1 MKTIILILLISINNF
16 RSLGLTNY
24 IPYYQITNEAEWN
37 YDQGK
42 FGIAEKQLTLAF
54 DMDLTPKWKDVLL
67 YVKILNRKPNRN
79 LIYKTLLNQLQAKG
93 GTSFKISEY
102 LKREKIKLSKTQY
115 LDLDHYVLDSN
126 STTQKHLKFLNN
138 CIDSMHYFDQE
149 IRNKQRNNIDSVYI
163 ENENKFL
170 SILDAQEYIDS
181 LNAQKLLSLFQN
193 HELANF
199 EIVNYKLSILLTH
212 LDSRFFQLKSHLLL
226 MLKNGNLDPFDF
238 AVANDR
244 AVNKIGNCSEYFS
257 YLPSIENLDCLNLDK
272 IKISREKIGLSTH
285 YFRPSFNFYINVNNM
300 MKYPLEPYFNNFKNN
315 G

>member
-42 FGIAEKQLTLAF
+42 FGSAAKLLTLAF

-67 YVKILNRKPNRN
+67 YVKIVNRKPNRN

-115 LDLDHYVLDSN
+115 LDLDQYVLDSN
-126 STTQKHLKFLNN
+126 STAQKHLKFLNS
-138 CIDSMHYFDQE
+138 CIDSMHYFDQQ

-163 ENENKFL
+163 EDENKFL

-212 LDSRFFQLKSHLLL
+212 LDSRFFLLKSHLLL

-272 IKISREKIGLSTH
+272 IKNSREKIGL
-285 YFRPSFNFYINVNNM
+285 
-300 MKYPLEPYFNNFKNN
+300 
-315 G
+315 

>member
-1 MKTIILILLISINNF
+1 MKTIILILIISINNF
-16 RSLGLTNY
+16 KSLSITNY

-37 YDQGK
+37 YDQGN
-42 FGIAEKQLTLAF
+42 FGIAEKQLILAF

-67 YVKILNRKPNRN
+67 YVKILNRKPKRKE
-79 LIYKTLLNQLQAKG
+79 IYKTLLNQLQAKG
-93 GTSFKISEY
+93 GTTFKISEY
-102 LKREKIKLSKTQY
+102 LKKEKIKLSKSQY
-115 LDLDHYVLDSN
+115 FHLDQYVLDSN
-126 STTQKHLKFLNN
+126 STIQKHLKFLNS

-163 ENENKFL
+163 ENKFL
-170 SILDAQEYIDS
+170 YILDAQEYIDS

-193 HELANF
+193 HELADF
-199 EIVNYKLSILLTH
+199 EIMNYKLSILLTH
-212 LDSRFFQLKSHLLL
+212 LDSRFFRLKSYLLL

-244 AVNKIGNCSEYFS
+244 AMNKIGKCSDYFS

-272 IKISREKIGLSTH
+272 IKTSRNEIGLSIH
-285 YFRPSFNFYINVNNM
+285 YFRPSFNFYISINSM

-315 G
+315 GVE